1 MLPFRTVLCPTD
13 FSVSSEAAVSAATEL
28 ARHFHASLRLV
39 HVVPALPSQAPDLN
53 YTFRV
58 PEYEAALRT
67 DAEEKL
73 KQLAARLC
81 GEGLAPEFSVG
92 HGDPGREIA
101 RMGAEFDADLI
112 VIGTHGETGWRHA
125 LFGSVA
131 ERVVRQA
138 ACPVLAVRP
147 AKEH

>member
-13 FSVSSEAAVSAATEL
+13 FSEPSEAAVAAAAEL
-28 ARHFHASLRLV
+28 ARHFHAALRLV
-39 HVVPALPSQAPDLN
+39 HIVPAIPAHAPDLN

-58 PEYEAALRT
+58 PEYEAALHT
-67 DAEEKL
+67 DATEKL
-73 KQLAARLC
+73 KALAARLC
-81 GEGLAPEFSVG
+81 GEGVSPEFNVG

-101 RMGAEFDADLI
+101 RMADEFGAEVI

-131 ERVVRQA
+131 ERVVRLA
-138 ACPVLAVRP
+138 ACPVLTVRP
-147 AKEH
+147 PRD